1 MDKEGSPMLVDD
13 VAGLRR
19 VLQGNR
25 VIAVVGLSPSWNRPS
40 YFAAKYM
47 LEHGY
52 TVIPVNPA
60 APEILGQKSY
70 PDLASIPVKVD
81 MVDVF
86 RKPEDALPIA
96 REAVRIG
103 ARCLWLQLG
112 VINRE
117 AAALA
122 SRRRARRGHGSL
134 REDRV
139 RAPVRRPQLCW
150 RQYAGDLGEATVLP
164 ALAGLRAFLSAPG
177 CCPTAPCAIATGSA
191 PAAVVEQPL
200 RQLRRI
206 ELALHRGE
214 QHRAALEESALAT
227 RRYGP
232 VVVLAR
238 GEDEL
243 QLRRAASANRGSP
256 SGSSPSSPEPGALRS
271 TMRETRGSTPP
282 MSSAPLVSSE
292 TE

>member
-1 MDKEGSPMLVDD
+1 MLVDD

-60 APEILGQKSY
+60 AAEILGQKSY

-96 REAVRIG
+96 CEAVRIG

-117 AAALA
+117 AV
-122 SRRRARRGHGSL
+122 
-134 REDRV
+134 D
-139 RAPVRRPQLCW
+139 
-150 RQYAGDLGEATVLP
+150 
-164 ALAGLRAFLSAPG
+164 
-177 CCPTAPCAIATGSA
+177 
-191 PAAVVEQPL
+191 
-200 RQLRRI
+200 
-206 ELALHRGE
+206 
-214 QHRAALEESALAT
+214 
-227 RRYGP
+227 
-232 VVVLAR
+232 
-238 GEDEL
+238 
-243 QLRRAASANRGSP
+243 AASAAGLDVVMDRCVKIEYARLFGGLNYAGVNTKVISAKRP
-256 SGSSPSSPEPGALRS
+256 SCP
-271 TMRETRGSTPP
+271 MPP
-282 MSSAPLVSSE
+282 V
-292 TE
+292 